1 MSFSTK
7 EPTTGDWQYV
17 HPAPLKTLSKGIP
30 TVEPNQVHNLI
41 VEEKGLFRSS
51 GEAFVTRYLDGRPFE
66 AQIHCQVVGIR
77 GRYFL
82 RNKDGEAIGVTIP
95 MLGRMPRTLKIYGF
109 EPYTQGQKPSK
120 KQLHEGKTLYPWA
133 EVVDQKY
140 SVQTKM
146 TMADGTIYIA
156 NRIGAYIGAHKLSV
170 TRNGQV
176 CASLRSQQFFRNF
189 EKLKWDVIIGPGI
202 DPCLIIAFVTCV
214 NALRKQNK

>member
-156 NRIGAYIGAHKLSV
+156 NRIGAYKLSV